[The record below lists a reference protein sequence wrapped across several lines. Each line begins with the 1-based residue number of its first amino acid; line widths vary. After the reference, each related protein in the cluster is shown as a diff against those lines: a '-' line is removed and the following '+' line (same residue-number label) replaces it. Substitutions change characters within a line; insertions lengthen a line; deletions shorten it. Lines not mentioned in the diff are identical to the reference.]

1 MSKKKWLYINI
12 DYIYIIY
19 IIYIYIYI
27 LYIKY
32 FVEIV
37 KQCVIELTNGTLRG
51 DILKRPFFT
60 YKKDMYKQV
69 TTEEIHKEWSIK
81 TKLNKMTKV
90 CLLLWAKSEV

>member
-19 IIYIYIYI
+19 IIYIYI